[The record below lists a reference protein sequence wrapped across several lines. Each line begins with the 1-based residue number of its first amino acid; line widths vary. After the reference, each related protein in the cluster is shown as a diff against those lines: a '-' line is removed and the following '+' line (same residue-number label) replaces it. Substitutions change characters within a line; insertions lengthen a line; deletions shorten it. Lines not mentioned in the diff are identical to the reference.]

1 MAATRPRL
9 RSRSRRL
16 IQSSAEQRRSPPQ
29 HPRPALVQ
37 VLGKLAATR
46 TSQILRSPALVQVLG
61 KLAATR
67 PRLRSRSRR
76 LIQASAE
83 PQQRR
88 LTLTPYFGIQT
99 MSPLT
104 RALWCLRQRTMLR
117 MTEPQQRRIITLT
130 RALRCLRQWTTL
142 KFRRHPFSSHQRS
155 NSTCLRVLE
164 KMRAI

>member
-76 LIQASAE
+76 LTQSSAE
-83 PQQRR
+83 QRR
-88 LTLTPYFGIQT
+88 T
-99 MSPLT
+99 
-104 RALWCLRQRTMLR
+104 
-117 MTEPQQRRIITLT
+117 ITLT

-155 NSTCLRVLE
+155 SSTCLRVLE